1 MTSLAPSTHWE
12 FNVSILKL
20 NVKMAPEMSG
30 FFNWLPLQSLK
41 SLITRKQLSSQ
52 KEGARTTF
60 GLKNLNMVSY
70 YWESS
75 PNPVA
80 LFISIKISLKQ
91 TNHFQEKPKI
101 AKNKFS
107 IFCSQNF
114 QQYLEN
120 DHNVWPTDSNYN
132 RDVPLC
138 GSQAKFDARMN
149 KQPKP

>member
-1 MTSLAPSTHWE
+1 MIFWKYPR
-12 FNVSILKL
+12 ILRTRWDL
-20 NVKMAPEMSG
+20 NFANYLFMHRKAILSFPVL
-30 FFNWLPLQSLK
+30 N
-41 SLITRKQLSSQ
+41 IRKQLSPQ

-149 KQPKP
+149 KQPKPKI